1 MRVLLTG
8 HQGYLGS
15 VMAPALTGAGH
26 EVTGLD
32 SGLFADCVLGPAPA
46 DPGGRATDLRDVTA
60 AELTGVDAVIHL
72 AALSN
77 DPLGSLAPE
86 LTYEINHHASVR
98 LARLARDAGVRRF
111 LYASTC
117 SVYGASGGDDLVGE
131 DAPLRP
137 VTPYAESKVR
147 VEDDLAELADGDFSP
162 VFLRNATAFG
172 FSPRLRADIVLNNLV
187 GHALLTGEVRVLSD
201 GTPWR
206 PLVHARD
213 IADAFV
219 LALTAPRDAVHARAF
234 NVGTEQNNVRVSEIA
249 AEVAEAVPG
258 SRLVITGEAGADPR
272 SYRVDFSRVR
282 AALPGYRPRWTVKA
296 GAAELVESY
305 ERHGLTGHDFQ
316 RRFTRLTRLADRRM
330 AGAVDDTL
338 RPVTGDALRPRDGR
352 R

>member
-8 HQGYLGS
+8 HQGYLGTAT
-15 VMAPALTGAGH
+15 APVLAAAGH

-32 SGLFADCVLGPAPA
+32 SGLFADCVLGPPPA
-46 DPGGRATDLRDVTA
+46 DPEAYTVDLRDVEPRHLA
-60 AELTGVDAVIHL
+60 GFDAVVHL

-98 LARLARDAGVRRF
+98 LARLARDAGVHRF

-117 SVYGASGGDDLVGE
+117 SVYGASGGDDLLDE

-147 VEDDLAELADGDFSP
+147 VEDDLVALADGDFSP

-172 FSPRLRADIVLNNLV
+172 FSPRPRADIVLNNLV
-187 GHALLTGEVRVLSD
+187 GHAYLSGEVRVLSD

-206 PLVHARD
+206 PLVHALD
-213 IADAFV
+213 IAEAFRA
-219 LALTAPRDAVHARAF
+219 ALTAPRDAVHTRAF
-234 NVGTEQNNVRVSEIA
+234 NVGTERNNLTVAEIA
-249 AEVAEAVPG
+249 AEVVEAVPG
-258 SRLVITGEAGADPR
+258 AELVITGETGADPR

-282 AALPGYRPRWTVKA
+282 AALPGYEARRTVKD
-296 GAAELVESY
+296 GAVELIDAY
-305 ERHGLTGHDFQ
+305 RGFGLTREAFD
-316 RRFTRLTRLADRRM
+316 RRFTRLARLSDRRV
-330 AGAVDDTL
+330 AGTVDASL
-338 RPVTGDALRPRDGR
+338 RP
-352 R
+352 